1 MRAQVAVLRE
11 ELERLRTE
19 RETQAL
25 FELPLEPPPRYEGR
39 RGLRGRGLTNYMK

>member
-1 MRAQVAVLRE
+1 MGESTLRAQVTLLRE

-25 FELPLEPPPRYEGR
+25 FELPLEPPPRYEG
-39 RGLRGRGLTNYMK
+39 